1 MRIHDDK
8 HQHDSLNDRL
18 DALAE
23 APPASS
29 RANDLDAEMRD
40 SLDQFFDLAEQ
51 AGATSTSTFHRRSS
65 SMNATLPVSSTGS
78 TSQLTRQGKRRL
90 HRWTDQLH
98 LLSTGLLIVAVVAL
112 SFAAFG
118 SGRLGGGGTGSSGD
132 GGDGLGL
139 FGAVP
144 VATAPMTPSPHRSR
158 TRALRSARSN
168 R

>member
-8 HQHDSLNDRL
+8 HQHDALNDRL

-40 SLDQFFDLAEQ
+40 SLDQFLDLAEQ

-65 SMNATLPVSSTGS
+65 SMNATLPVSSVLPTP
-78 TSQLTRQGKRRL
+78 QRKRNRTKAMPA
-90 HRWTDQLH
+90 WTQHLH